1 MIKWFKRAKKNG
13 QTTEESGTDK
23 EKDTSGSQAEKR
35 EEPETIEVKN
45 SLKGTHPE
53 IIKLADE
60 SEESVTPEIQDA
72 EAALSDTPE
81 EPSQEENKKK
91 KNFRARLKERLAETR
106 AILTTRVDHLVLGV
120 KEIDDDALEELEE
133 ILVTSD
139 LGIQTTQALI
149 KIISGKVARRELNSP
164 EKLKSVLRE
173 EILKILSS
181 PQFEV
186 AKQVQPY
193 VILVVGVNGVGKTTT
208 IAKLAHRFI
217 GQGQKVMLVA
227 ADTFRAAAVEQLQ
240 IWSERV
246 GADLIKQQTGADPS
260 AVVFDAIHAARAR
273 HTDIVI
279 IDTAGRLHTR
289 INLMEELKKIK
300 RIADREMPGAPHEIL
315 LVLDANTGQNAVNQA
330 KLFNEAVG
338 VNQLVMTKLDGT
350 AKGGIL
356 VAIAY
361 ELGLPI
367 RYIGLGEQMDDL
379 RDFEAEPFVQA
390 LFD

>member
-53 IIKLADE
+53 IIKIADE

-246 GADLIKQQTGADPS
+246 GADLIKQRTGADPS

>member
-246 GADLIKQQTGADPS
+246 GADLIKQRTGADPS